1 MRSRT
6 SNFSGKNMNGK
17 SLKRLLKLFFKSNPW
32 LVSLIL
38 LFLLINAIISSMPAL
53 FSQRIIQIIELNWQQ
68 GDWAAVSGQVFSLVS
83 ILFIL
88 YLISITVGIAYQQLL
103 VYVSQTF
110 MKKLRIQLFSLMQRL
125 PIQFFDTHAHG
136 DIMSHYTND
145 IDSMV
150 QMLQQAVPAL
160 FSSLIVAISVFSI
173 MLYFSLWLTIVVVIG
188 VSLMLLII
196 KKIGS
201 KSGKYY
207 GKQQVAIGKLEGYV
221 EEMMH
226 GQKVV
231 KVFNHQ
237 EASTNDFE
245 KLNSQLFEDAQQ
257 ANKFSNMMMPILM
270 NIGNILYVFIALV
283 GSLMLIF
290 QVPNV
295 SFSGLA
301 FQISVFVP
309 FLDMTRQFSGNL
321 SNASMQINYIA
332 MASAGANRVFELLDM
347 EPEIDQGTITLVNCE
362 LSDGQ
367 LVETDVVTNI
377 FAWKKVGLNG
387 ETKLTLL
394 EGDVRLNHVNF
405 GYVKDQLVLKDM
417 TLYAYPGQKVAF
429 VGATGAGKTTITNL
443 INRFYEVEE
452 GQIHYDGIDITEIKK
467 ADLRKSMGMVLQD
480 SHLFTGTVMEN
491 IRYGRLQAT
500 DQECIEAA
508 KLSGADYFIRLLP
521 EGYQT
526 VISGN
531 NESLSQGQR
540 QLLTIARA
548 QVAKA
553 PVMILDEATS
563 SIDTRTEAM
572 VSKGMDE
579 LMNGRTVFVI
589 AHRLST
595 VKNSDVIMVLEQGE
609 IIERGNHDMLMNQ
622 KGKYYQL
629 YMGGLETD

>member
-6 SNFSGKNMNGK
+6 SNVSGKNMNGK

-88 YLISITVGIAYQQLL
+88 YLISITVGIVYQQLL

-110 MKKLRIQLFSLMQRL
+110 MKKLRIQLFSLMQKL